1 MNETEALKDETYILE
16 TFLESKAFDSA
27 DALVASMSVEGID
40 NIDLL
45 VKPIDMTWKYADRM
59 PSRVK
64 LVDRV
69 FDRVYRLKGGNFV
82 RELSA
87 GWY

>member
-1 MNETEALKDETYILE
+1 MNATETLKDKTYMLETYVALRE
-16 TFLESKAFDSA
+16 FDKA
-27 DALVASMSVEGID
+27 DALVASLDVEDVD
-40 NIDLL
+40 NIGLL
-45 VKPIDMTWKYADRM
+45 VEPIDMTWKFADRM

-69 FDRVYRLKGGNFV
+69 FDRVYRLKGGNYV